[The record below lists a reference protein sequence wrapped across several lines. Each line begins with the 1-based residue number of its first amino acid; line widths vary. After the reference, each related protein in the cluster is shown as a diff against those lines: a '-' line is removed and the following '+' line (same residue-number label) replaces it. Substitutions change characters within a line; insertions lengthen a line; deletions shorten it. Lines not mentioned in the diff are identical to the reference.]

1 VKSRFGTRLTRACS
15 GHGTSYFGGGH
26 RVRSFVAIV
35 AGAGVAAG
43 LYQVGAI
50 VALLATVGLPL
61 GAPGGEPP
69 AAYYVLNLGLAAVAA
84 ALGGAVS
91 ARAARGARQWV
102 VPLLAILLAGAAL
115 WGFSQPASQWP
126 RWYPLALALV
136 GAGGTLVGGQLWPRR
151 AA

>member
-1 VKSRFGTRLTRACS
+1 M
-15 GHGTSYFGGGH
+15 
-26 RVRSFVAIV
+26 RSFVAIV
-35 AGAGVAAG
+35 AGAVIAAG

-69 AAYYVLNLGLAAVAA
+69 AGYYILNLSLAALAA

-91 ARAARGARQWV
+91 AWVARGTRRLV
-102 VPLLAILLAGAAL
+102 VPILAILLAGAAIL
-115 WGFSQPASQWP
+115 GFSQPASQWP
-126 RWYPLALALV
+126 RWYPLTLALI
-136 GAGGTLVGGQLWPRR
+136 GAAGTLIGDWLLPAR